1 MKKMSILLVSVA
13 VPMLLLILFIGYK
26 TNQKL
31 LYNKVAS
38 ERMEEMFS
46 ESYEGVSAVAEG
58 TPETIT
64 LKIQNDLEHEII
76 FWGWSNPYILQNGTW
91 YRISRAKPVDSP
103 GPAKELSSEQIANKT
118 VLPGKNKALTLEFSK
133 VYGAELTPGDYRIC
147 ATFELVGVFSQGDPS
162 RPLERRNVWAE
173 FVIP

>member
-1 MKKMSILLVSVA
+1 MTKMRILLVSVA

-26 TNQKL
+26 TNQTL

-46 ESYEGVSAVAEG
+46 ESYEGVSAIAEG

-64 LKIQNDLEHEII
+64 LNIQNDLEHEII
-76 FWGWSNPYILQNGTW
+76 FWGWSRPYMFRKGTW
-91 YRISRAKPVDSP
+91 YAISRANPVDST
-103 GPAKELSSEQIANKT
+103 GPAKEPTPEQIANRT
-118 VLPGKNKALTLEFSK
+118 VWPGESKAFTLEFSD
-133 VYGAELTPGDYRIC
+133 VYGAELIPGDYRIC
-147 ATFELVGVFSQGDPS
+147 ATFELAGVFSQGDPS

-173 FVIP
+173 FTIP